1 MKKLLSSGIE
11 AGNKVKEVREVIKSY
26 KTQKQDMYDDTAE
39 ILKPSIEIQKKV
51 KETIDEKQNKLI
63 KKLQENKETVDR
75 KQDEV
80 IRQLQENK
88 IEFNNSIS
96 NMSETMSDIMSQQG
110 SVSGV
115 KSWLSDLPSEVT
127 PMDIIEEEDSDEEGV
142 EEVEKPK
149 SLLDPGATEII
160 KKYGFDPTLQN
171 IPSENE
177 LKKLISSTTGKQNS
191 KNAIIKN
198 LAKKESKALSDY
210 LKLVKARKLGIT
222 QKASGIYTQPKRNAY
237 KISQR
242 GQYGGLVIDLPKL
255 YGHLNVVA
263 HKNGQKVYDKQ
274 ADFDTLDLLTKRF
287 NSKKKYSELARSV
300 FNDLN
305 RLSEIPIHRT
315 SKKYS
320 KLGSGVVYY
329 NNPQDLLSRLELLGG
344 SMSAGNDSS
353 DVREEFTNI
362 VHLLNKLNVIN
373 NKQMNDLLKE
383 YLI

>member
-80 IRQLQENK
+80 IRQLQENQ

-274 ADFDTLDLLTKRF
+274 ADFDKLDLLTKRF

-373 NKQMNDLLKE
+373 NNQMNDLLKE

>member
-26 KTQKQDMYDDTAE
+26 KTKKQDMYDDTAE

-80 IRQLQENK
+80 IRQLQENQ

-96 NMSETMSDIMSQQG
+96 NMSETMSDIMSQLG

-142 EEVEKPK
+142 EEVEKSK

-373 NKQMNDLLKE
+373 NNQMNDLLKE

>member
-80 IRQLQENK
+80 IRQLQENQ

-362 VHLLNKLNVIN
+362 VYLLNKLNVIN
-373 NKQMNDLLKE
+373 NKKMNDLLKE

>member
-26 KTQKQDMYDDTAE
+26 ETQKQDMYDDTAE
-39 ILKPSIEIQKKV
+39 ILKPSIEIKKKV

-96 NMSETMSDIMSQQG
+96 NMSETMSDIISQQG